1 MMAAVVKAQTL
12 RSDKTLILC
21 IAVGKNC
28 DAEMAKQPA
37 LVGASKTKMASQDD
51 RGPGDGM
58 ETNDLGEKSLETAS
72 KDVQVTQSAPKS
84 PERLTLIEAVKA
96 IRYRKGLATSA
107 REKCIID

>member
-1 MMAAVVKAQTL
+1 MATVARAQTL
-12 RSDKTLILC
+12 KSNKTLILC
-21 IAVGKNC
+21 IAGVKNC

-37 LVGASKTKMASQDD
+37 LVRASETEMASQDD
-51 RGPGDGM
+51 RGPGDCM
-58 ETNDLGEKSLETAS
+58 ETNDFGERSPETES

-84 PERLTLIEAVKA
+84 PERLTLIEAVNA